1 MPRDPD
7 RQVHTPDEFVASY
20 TALSGAETSRLR
32 RIVVSLGRRYGLDGE
47 DLKQSAVEAVLDD
60 RRPWPKDVALVAFL
74 TGVMRSFATAEI
86 QRRARSPVLHPVS
99 LSDPDAGV
107 AEPEHGGPTV
117 EQAMIMSEDLRRITA
132 ALFERCEKDEAASLI
147 LLGLMD
153 GLEGKP
159 LREATGLDV
168 TAFNTKR
175 RWVRRQIDAC
185 LAGERNDE

>member
-32 RIVVSLGRRYGLDGE
+32 RIVVCLGRRFGLDGE

-60 RRPWPKDVALVAFL
+60 RRPWPRDVALIAFL

-99 LSDPDAGV
+99 LSDPDAGA
-107 AEPEHGGPTV
+107 AEPEHGLLSRASDYFRLRLSRLRTRIISISSSVRSLPKCASRWSLAHSAITF
-117 EQAMIMSEDLRRITA
+117 ERRSAPSFASAMI
-132 ALFERCEKDEAASLI
+132 
-147 LLGLMD
+147 
-153 GLEGKP
+153 
-159 LREATGLDV
+159 
-168 TAFNTKR
+168 
-175 RWVRRQIDAC
+175 
-185 LAGERNDE
+185 

>member
-7 RQVHTPDEFVASY
+7 RQLHTPDEFVASY

-107 AEPEHGGPTV
+107 GSGL
-117 EQAMIMSEDLRRITA
+117 IA
-132 ALFERCEKDEAASLI
+132 AAR
-147 LLGLMD
+147 
-153 GLEGKP
+153 
-159 LREATGLDV
+159 T
-168 TAFNTKR
+168 
-175 RWVRRQIDAC
+175 
-185 LAGERNDE
+185 